1 MRSFFETKRGE
12 EKMSKRVSASEAK
25 NRLGALIG
33 WVLQNKDEVIVES
46 RGAPKVV
53 LLPYAEYEEIQE
65 IKEAVRRR
73 QALAKLEQLRKKV
86 RSRNA
91 GLSGKEAAALANRFT
106 RDVIEEMVKEGKIQF
121 IS

>member
-1 MRSFFETKRGE
+1 MRFIETKTGE
-12 EKMSKRVSASEAK
+12 DKVARTVSASEAK

-46 RGAPKVV
+46 RGEPKVV
-53 LLPYAEYEEIQE
+53 LMPFEEYEEVQK
-65 IKEAVRRR
+65 IKEQVRRR

-86 RSRNA
+86 RSRNT
-91 GLSGKEAAALANRFT
+91 GLSDKGAEALADRFT
-106 RDVIEEMVKEGKIQF
+106 RDVIEEMVKEGKIEF